1 VGQLTVSDRERVP
14 EDTFSLGSHTVH
26 RIGYGAMRL
35 PGPGVWGPP
44 SDRDAAIA
52 VLRRAVELGVD
63 HIDTAQYYG
72 PDVSNELIR
81 SALRNGGSYPE
92 GLLIA
97 TKVGGR
103 RGPDREWLPA
113 VTPLELRAAVHD
125 NLRSLGLERLG
136 LVNLRLIGEGDGI
149 PDPGVP
155 LADMLGALIE
165 LRDDG
170 LIEAIGVSAVTVEQL
185 REARAMTEIACV
197 QNHFSLLDSSGADML
212 EACGELG
219 IAFVPFF
226 PLGGGNII
234 GTQQLLERDGL
245 RAVAAR
251 HEATPAQVALAWML
265 SLGPHVLAI
274 PGTSSVAHLEENVAA
289 ARIELDA
296 NDVAALEAI

>member
-1 VGQLTVSDRERVP
+1 MP
-14 EDTFSLGSHTVH
+14 EDTFRLGSYTVH

-44 SDRDAAIA
+44 SDRDAALA
-52 VLRRAVELGVD
+52 VLRRAIELGVD

-72 PDVSNELIR
+72 PDVANELIR

-113 VTPLELRAAVHD
+113 VTPPELRDAVQD

-149 PDPGVP
+149 ADPGVP
-155 LADMLGALIE
+155 LAEMLGALIQ
-165 LRDDG
+165 LRDQG
-170 LIEAIGVSAVTVEQL
+170 LIEAIGVSAVTVDQL
-185 REARAMTEIACV
+185 HEARAMTEIACV
-197 QNHFSLLDSSGADML
+197 QNHFSLLDSSGADVL
-212 EACGELG
+212 AACGELG

-234 GTQQLLERDGL
+234 GTQQLLEREGL

-251 HEATPAQVALAWML
+251 HQATPAQVALAWTL

-274 PGTSSVAHLEENVAA
+274 PGTSSVAHLEENLAA
-289 ARIELDA
+289 ADIELDA
-296 NDVAALEAI
+296 EDRSSLEA

>member
-1 VGQLTVSDRERVP
+1 MPD
-14 EDTFSLGSHTVH
+14 DTFSLGPHTVR
-26 RIGYGAMRL
+26 RIGFGAMRL

-44 SDRDAAIA
+44 PDRDAALA

-72 PDVSNELIR
+72 PHVANELIR
-81 SALRNGGSYPE
+81 SALHPYPD

-113 VTPLELRAAVHD
+113 VTPDELRAGVHD
-125 NLRSLGLERLG
+125 NLRSLGLDRLG
-136 LVNLRLIGEGDGI
+136 LVNLRLVGEADGM

-165 LRDDG
+165 LRDEG
-170 LIEAIGVSAVTVEQL
+170 LIEAIGISAVTVEQL
-185 REARAMTEIACV
+185 HEARALTEIACV
-197 QNHFSLLDSSGADML
+197 QNHFSLIDRSGADVL
-212 EACGELG
+212 DACRELG

-226 PLGGGNII
+226 PLGGGDVV
-234 GTQQLLERDGL
+234 GTRELLARETI

-265 SLGPHVLAI
+265 SQGPHVLAI
-274 PGTSSVAHLEENVAA
+274 PGTSSVAHLEENVGSGCV
-289 ARIELDA
+289 ELGKEDLS
-296 NDVAALEAI
+296 ALQA

>member
-1 VGQLTVSDRERVP
+1 MP
-14 EDTFSLGSHTVH
+14 EDTFLLGSRPVH
-26 RIGYGAMRL
+26 RIGFGAMRL

-44 SDRDAAIA
+44 TDRDAAIA

-72 PDVSNELIR
+72 PDVANELIR
-81 SALRNGGSYPE
+81 AALHPYPE

-97 TKVGGR
+97 TKVGAR

-113 VTPLELRAAVHD
+113 VTPPELRDAVHD
-125 NLRSLGLERLG
+125 NLRSLGLERLA

-149 PDPGVP
+149 ADPGVP
-155 LADMLGALIE
+155 LAEMLGALIE
-165 LRDDG
+165 LRHDG

-185 REARAMTEIACV
+185 HEARAMTEIACV
-197 QNHFSLLDSSGADML
+197 QNHFSLLDSSGAEVL
-212 EACGELG
+212 AACGELG

-251 HEATPAQVALAWML
+251 HGATPAQVALAWML
-265 SLGPHVLAI
+265 SLGSHVLAI
-274 PGTSSVAHLEENVAA
+274 PGTSSVAHLEENLAA
-289 ARIELDA
+289 GAIELDA
-296 NDVAALEAI
+296 EDRSALEA

>member
-1 VGQLTVSDRERVP
+1 VRQLTVSDREPVP
-14 EDTFSLGSHTVH
+14 EDTFHLGSHTVH

-44 SDRDAAIA
+44 NDRDAALA

-72 PDVSNELIR
+72 PAVANELIR
-81 SALRNGGSYPE
+81 AALHPYPN

-103 RGPDREWLPA
+103 RGADREWLPA
-113 VTPLELRAAVHD
+113 VTPPELRDAVHD

-155 LADMLGALIE
+155 LAEMLGALIE

-170 LIEAIGVSAVTVEQL
+170 LIEAIGVSAVTVDQL
-185 REARAMTEIACV
+185 HEARAMTEIACV
-197 QNHFSLLDSSGADML
+197 QNHFSLLDSSGADVL
-212 EACGELG
+212 AACGELG

-234 GTQQLLERDGL
+234 GTQQLLERDGV

-251 HEATPAQVALAWML
+251 HQATPAQVALAWML

-274 PGTSSVAHLEENVAA
+274 PGTSSVAHLEENLAA
-289 ARIELDA
+289 GQIELDA
-296 NDVAALEAI
+296 EDRSMLEA

>member
-1 VGQLTVSDRERVP
+1 MP
-14 EDTFSLGSHTVH
+14 EDTFPLGSHTVH

-44 SDRDAAIA
+44 SDRDAAVA

-72 PDVSNELIR
+72 PHVANELIR

-113 VTPLELRAAVHD
+113 VTPPELRDAVHD

-155 LADMLGALIE
+155 LAEMLGALIE

-170 LIEAIGVSAVTVEQL
+170 LIEAIGVSAVTVDQL
-185 REARAMTEIACV
+185 QEARAMTEIACV
-197 QNHFSLLDSSGADML
+197 QNHFSLLDSSGADVL
-212 EACGELG
+212 EACAELG

-226 PLGGGNII
+226 PLGGGNIV

-251 HEATPAQVALAWML
+251 HEVTPAQVALAWTL

-274 PGTSSVAHLEENVAA
+274 PGTTSVAHLEENLAA
-289 ARIELDA
+289 ADIELDA
-296 NDVAALEAI
+296 EDRSTLEA

>member
-1 VGQLTVSDRERVP
+1 MPD
-14 EDTFSLGSHTVH
+14 DTFPLGPHTVH
-26 RIGYGAMRL
+26 RIGFGAMRL

-44 SDRDAAIA
+44 PDRDAALA

-81 SALRNGGSYPE
+81 SALHPYPD

-113 VTPLELRAAVHD
+113 VTPDELRAAVHD
-125 NLRSLGLERLG
+125 NLGSLGLERLG
-136 LVNLRLIGEGDGI
+136 LVNLRLVGAADGM

-155 LADMLGALIE
+155 LSDMLGALIE
-165 LRDDG
+165 LRDEG
-170 LIEAIGVSAVTVEQL
+170 LIDAIGISAVTVDQL
-185 REARAMTEIACV
+185 REARALTEIACV
-197 QNHFSLLDSSGADML
+197 QNHFSLIDRSGADVL
-212 EACGELG
+212 EACGDLG

-226 PLGGGNII
+226 PLGGGDIV
-234 GTQQLLERDGL
+234 GTRELLEREAI

-251 HEATPAQVALAWML
+251 HSATPAQVALAWML
-265 SLGPHVLAI
+265 SQGAHVLAI
-274 PGTSSVAHLEENVAA
+274 PGTGSVAHLEENMGAVAVA
-289 ARIELDA
+289 LDDDELEVLA
-296 NDVAALEAI
+296 GA

>member
-1 VGQLTVSDRERVP
+1 MPD
-14 EDTFSLGSHTVH
+14 DTFPLGSYTVH

-44 SDRDAAIA
+44 SDREAALA

-63 HIDTAQYYG
+63 HIDTAHFYG
-72 PDVSNELIR
+72 PEVANELIR

-92 GLLIA
+92 RLLIA

-113 VTPLELRAAVHD
+113 AAPAELRAAVHD

-136 LVNLRLIGEGDGI
+136 LVNLRFGGEGNGM
-149 PDPGVP
+149 PDAGVP
-155 LADMLGALIE
+155 LAEMLGALIE

-170 LIEAIGVSAVTVEQL
+170 LIEAIGVSAVTVDQL
-185 REARAMTEIACV
+185 HEARALTDIACV
-197 QNHFSLLDSSGADML
+197 QNHFSLLDRSGADVL

-226 PLGGGNII
+226 PLGGGDMV
-234 GTQQLLERDGL
+234 GTQRLLARDVVQ
-245 RAVAAR
+245 AVAAR
-251 HEATPAQVALAWML
+251 HGATPAQVALAWTL

-274 PGTSSVAHLEENVAA
+274 PGTSSVAHLEENLAA
-289 ARIELDA
+289 GDIELDA
-296 NDVAALEAI
+296 QDLTTLEA

>member
-1 VGQLTVSDRERVP
+1 VKQLTVSDRERMP
-14 EDTFSLGSHTVH
+14 EDTFHLGSHTVH

-44 SDRDAAIA
+44 RDRDAALA

-72 PDVSNELIR
+72 PDVANELIR
-81 SALRNGGSYPE
+81 TALHPYPH

-103 RGPDREWLPA
+103 RGPDREWLVAGAPD
-113 VTPLELRAAVHD
+113 ELRAAVHD
-125 NLRSLGLERLG
+125 NLRSLGVERLG
-136 LVNLRLIGEGDGI
+136 LVNLRLGGDGRGM
-149 PDPGVP
+149 PGSGVP
-155 LADMLGALIE
+155 LADQLGALIE
-165 LRDDG
+165 LRDEG
-170 LIEAIGVSAVTVEQL
+170 LIEAIGISAVSVDELQQ
-185 REARAMTEIACV
+185 ARALTEIACV
-197 QNHFSLLDSSGADML
+197 QNHFSLVDRSGADVL
-212 EACGELG
+212 ATCGELG

-226 PLGGGNII
+226 PLGAGGMV
-234 GTQQLLERDGL
+234 GDQPLLEREAV

-251 HEATPAQVALAWML
+251 HGATPAQVALAWML

-289 ARIELDA
+289 GGIELDA
-296 NDVAALEAI
+296 EDRATLEA

>member
-1 VGQLTVSDRERVP
+1 
-14 EDTFSLGSHTVH
+14 
-26 RIGYGAMRL
+26 
-35 PGPGVWGPP
+35 
-44 SDRDAAIA
+44 

-72 PDVSNELIR
+72 PDVANELIR

-113 VTPLELRAAVHD
+113 VTPPELRAAVHD

-155 LADMLGALIE
+155 LAEMLGALIE
-165 LRDDG
+165 LRDQG
-170 LIEAIGVSAVTVEQL
+170 LIEAIGVSAVTVDQL
-185 REARAMTEIACV
+185 HEARAMTEIACV
-197 QNHFSLLDSSGADML
+197 QNHFSLLDSSGADVL

-251 HEATPAQVALAWML
+251 HEVTPAQVALAWTL

-274 PGTSSVAHLEENVAA
+274 PGTSSVAHLEENLAA
-289 ARIELDA
+289 ADIELDA
-296 NDVAALEAI
+296 EDRSRLEA

>member
-1 VGQLTVSDRERVP
+1 
-14 EDTFSLGSHTVH
+14 
-26 RIGYGAMRL
+26 
-35 PGPGVWGPP
+35 VWGPP
-44 SDRDAAIA
+44 RDRDAAVA

-72 PDVSNELIR
+72 PDVANELIR
-81 SALRNGGSYPE
+81 STLRNGGSYPE

-113 VTPLELRAAVHD
+113 VTPPELRDAVHD

-155 LADMLGALIE
+155 LAEMLGALIE

-170 LIEAIGVSAVTVEQL
+170 LIDAIGVSAVTVDQL
-185 REARAMTEIACV
+185 HEARAMTEIACV
-197 QNHFSLLDSSGADML
+197 QNHFSLLDSSGADVL
-212 EACGELG
+212 EACAELG

-226 PLGGGNII
+226 PLGGGNIV

-251 HEATPAQVALAWML
+251 HEVTPAQVALAWTL

-274 PGTSSVAHLEENVAA
+274 PGTSSVAHLEENLAA
-289 ARIELDA
+289 ATIELDA
-296 NDVAALEAI
+296 EDRSTLEA